1 MPVVF
6 QSNPPFVGWTSFLY
20 VHQHCTH
27 SRVTGDSWWAS
38 CMPLH
43 SVSHWVLVK
52 EESRLLKRLCQW
64 GEDRY
69 NLTIA
74 SVPATTWVW
83 LLGLHT
89 VLFSLLFVLQTVQGP
104 HRAHRKK
111 TAAHTS
117 FLVRAIVS
125 SLFKNQLF
133 FFLNQL
139 LQSHQ
144 FLSSNLGFL
153 VCFPAF

>member
-6 QSNPPFVGWTSFLY
+6 QSNPPFVEWTSFLY

-27 SRVTGDSWWAS
+27 SRVTGDFWWAS

-43 SVSHWVLVK
+43 SVSHWVPVK

-69 NLTIA
+69 NITIA

-83 LLGLHT
+83 LLGIHT
-89 VLFSLLFVLQTVQGP
+89 VLFSLLFVLQTVQEP
-104 HRAHRKK
+104 HRSHRKK
-111 TAAHTS
+111 TAADTS
-117 FLVRAIVS
+117 FLVEWPCVRAMVS
-125 SLFKNQLF
+125 SPLKNQLF
-133 FFLNQL
+133 FFFFKSTLTKPPVPQL
-139 LQSHQ
+139 
-144 FLSSNLGFL
+144 
-153 VCFPAF
+153 